1 MKENGFNECPRC
13 YFSISEEL
21 SESLFL
27 EDLRRR
33 KFEMINQREE
43 PITFDHM
50 SLMLKALGKFH
61 AISFA
66 IKDQQPEKFN
76 KLSSLAFEHYWTMFS
91 ESDFGNYYK
100 DLLKRFITVLEEEKR
115 FDLIEKFN
123 KVIGDDFAETILG
136 LVSSEA
142 AEPYSVICHGDLTV
156 NNTMYSKDEQGKP
169 TGIQLFDW
177 QFTRYSTPV
186 IDLVLY
192 LFCST
197 TKELRDEYY
206 DEFLKIYY
214 DSLSDLLKR

>member
-1 MKENGFNECPRC
+1 
-13 YFSISEEL
+13 
-21 SESLFL
+21 
-27 EDLRRR
+27 
-33 KFEMINQREE
+33 MINQREE
-43 PITFDHM
+43 SITFDHM
-50 SLMLKALGKFH
+50 SLLLKALGKFH
-61 AISFA
+61 AVSFA
-66 IKDQQPEKFN
+66 LKEQQPEKFN
-76 KLSSLAFEHYWTMFS
+76 KLSSLAFEQYWTMFS

-100 DLLKRFITVLEEEKR
+100 DLLKRFITVLEDEKR

-123 KVIGDDFAETILG
+123 KVIGYNIVESILG

-186 IDLVLY
+186 VDLVLY

-206 DEFLKIYY
+206 DEFLRIYY